1 MEILLF
7 WVEVQ
12 CQRFYDGSSVG
23 FGAYIL
29 CYVRVGF
36 WGDAV
41 GDGSECT
48 PYARDVR
55 TVDVAKSM
63 FRGKSVGE

>member
-12 CQRFYDGSSVG
+12 RQRFYDGSSVG